1 MAAHAAPE
9 KKPNPYCKNTSK
21 KFDLKSLSNGVDIG
35 SLKVDPLLVGVGL
48 GWRF

>member
-1 MAAHAAPE
+1 LGT
-9 KKPNPYCKNTSK
+9 KVY
-21 KFDLKSLSNGVDIG
+21 SNGADIG